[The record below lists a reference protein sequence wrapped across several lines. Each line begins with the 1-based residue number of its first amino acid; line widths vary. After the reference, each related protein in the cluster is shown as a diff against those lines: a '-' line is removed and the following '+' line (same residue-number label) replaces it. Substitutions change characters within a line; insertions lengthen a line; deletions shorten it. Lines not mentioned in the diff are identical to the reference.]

1 MIEKLRMWSIESK
14 LGAESAVVERVADQ
28 RPLRSTERLTKADER
43 RRVVLVER
51 KNASA
56 RDEKKARRRVDA
68 PSNKTLWQLLLG
80 FHSSHSLPAGT
91 RTNTRFFVVAGY
103 QQGNSSTAYP
113 QSGVD
118 GLGTASARLTPCQ
131 NKLKLSVERNHYR
144 FEDLQCSHLRSTSEC
159 ALTPNDRLPT
169 PMTFHAVKRPN
180 IALNEQASA
189 G

>member
-1 MIEKLRMWSIESK
+1 
-14 LGAESAVVERVADQ
+14 VADE
-28 RPLRSTERLTKADER
+28 RPSHCTERLIKADER
-43 RRVVLVER
+43 RRWVLVEV

-118 GLGTASARLTPCQ
+118 GLGTVSAGSTARQ
-131 NKLKLSVERNHYR
+131 SGMKQANLKDHYR
-144 FEDLQCSHLRSTSEC
+144 FSGPQSSRSSSES
-159 ALTPNDRLPT
+159 
-169 PMTFHAVKRPN
+169 
-180 IALNEQASA
+180 E
-189 G
+189 

>member
-1 MIEKLRMWSIESK
+1 V
-14 LGAESAVVERVADQ
+14 AEDER
-28 RPLRSTERLTKADER
+28 PPCCTERLIKADER
-43 RRVVLVER
+43 RRVVLVEV

-80 FHSSHSLPAGT
+80 FHSSHSLPAGS

-103 QQGNSSTAYP
+103 QQGNPSTAYP

-118 GLGTASARLTPCQ
+118 GLGTVSAGSTPCQ
-131 NKLKLSVERNHYR
+131 NKMKLSVARLHYR
-144 FEDLQCSHLRSTSEC
+144 YAELQSPRQEVESEE
-159 ALTPNDRLPT
+159 ALTPKEPSLSS
-169 PMTFHAVKRPN
+169 MTFQGVERPSGA
-180 IALNEQASA
+180 INEPRSA

>member
-1 MIEKLRMWSIESK
+1 M
-14 LGAESAVVERVADQ
+14 
-28 RPLRSTERLTKADER
+28 
-43 RRVVLVER
+43 LVEV

-103 QQGNSSTAYP
+103 QQGNPSTAYP

-118 GLGTASARLTPCQ
+118 GLGTVSRGSTPCQ
-131 NKLKLSVERNHYR
+131 NRMKPSVARSHYR
-144 FEDLQCSHLRSTSEC
+144 YAGPQSPYKEAESEW
-159 ALTPNDRLPT
+159 ALTPNESHLSS
-169 PMTFHAVKRPN
+169 MTFQGVERPN
-180 IALNEQASA
+180 GAINETRSA
-189 G
+189 E

>member
-1 MIEKLRMWSIESK
+1 
-14 LGAESAVVERVADQ
+14 
-28 RPLRSTERLTKADER
+28 
-43 RRVVLVER
+43 VVLVKV

-103 QQGNSSTAYP
+103 QQGNLSTAYP

-118 GLGTASARLTPCQ
+118 GLGT
-131 NKLKLSVERNHYR
+131 V
-144 FEDLQCSHLRSTSEC
+144 LRSSTPFQKKMKPSSVPGDYRYAGPQSRLRKEEREW
-159 ALTPNDRLPT
+159 ALTPNQSPN
-169 PMTFHAVKRPN
+169 PSMTFQGVERPIGAIN
-180 IALNEQASA
+180 APWSA